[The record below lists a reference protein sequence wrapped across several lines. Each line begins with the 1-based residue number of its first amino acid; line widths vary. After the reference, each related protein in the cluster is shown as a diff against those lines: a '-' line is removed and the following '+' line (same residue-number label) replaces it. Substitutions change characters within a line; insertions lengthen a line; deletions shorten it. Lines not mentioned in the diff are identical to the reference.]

1 VSSVRDIFGR
11 NQPPKDN
18 TKRIVN
24 LVILVPPAYSRRVF
38 HEICLCGKTRREAAS
53 RCGDRLLS
61 MAGAHLRGLAG
72 LWLYSGTP
80 GKEGT
85 PPDAWP
91 SSSSLRPTLGAST
104 LVMFLHPQCPC
115 SRASIYE
122 LAILLAHS
130 SGHLRAEVVF
140 LKPPGREDSWTHT
153 DLWQDASKLPA
164 TVTISDLGGREAA
177 LFKATTSGET
187 VVHDTAGKL
196 RFHGGI
202 TGARGHIGDNAGCSA
217 IEVYANAGFTATTRP
232 GFSDVRFLVI
242 LRPKHDEFERP
253 S

>member
-1 VSSVRDIFGR
+1 MKSAYAVKRGDK
-11 NQPPKDN
+11 QPHAVL
-18 TKRIVN
+18 IAFFLW
-24 LVILVPPAYSRRVF
+24 LVLTT
-38 HEICLCGKTRREAAS
+38 G
-53 RCGDRLLS
+53 
-61 MAGAHLRGLAG
+61 GLAG

-91 SSSSLRPTLGAST
+91 SSSSLRPTLGTST

-140 LKPPGREDSWTHT
+140 LKPPGREDSWIHT

-164 TVTISDLGGREAA
+164 TVAISDLGGREAA

-187 VVHDTAGKL
+187 VVYDTAGKL

-202 TGARGHIGDNAGCSA
+202 TGARGHIGDNAGCFA
-217 IEVYANAGFTATTRP
+217 IEAYANAGFTATTRTRVFGCP
-232 GFSDVRFLVI
+232 LFGEPTSQAR
-242 LRPKHDEFERP
+242 
-253 S
+253 